1 MGRSLRNCYG
11 ESKEKTAPVHA
22 ALVLVGT
29 GRMLVL
35 QARKKLQPVQG
46 KPGACQGIW
55 REKAKGENSRREENH
70 AGKYCDGGMSMKL
83 EWPKNQEFRPSDM
96 IPVTHNGTVIGLLK
110 AIHEYGVE
118 VVVWK
123 ENAGLELM
131 DDKIVACEILSEPHD
146 Y

>member
-1 MGRSLRNCYG
+1 MRNFYG

-22 ALVLVGT
+22 VLVLDGT

-35 QARKKLQPVQG
+35 QAKKKLQPVQG

-55 REKAKGENSRREENH
+55 REKAKGENGRRKENY
-70 AGKYCDGGMSMKL
+70 AGEYCNGGMSMEL
-83 EWPKNQEFRPSDM
+83 EWPKNQEFTPRNA
-96 IPVTHNGTVIGLLK
+96 IPVTHNGRVIGLLK

-118 VVVWK
+118 VVVSRG
-123 ENAGLELM
+123 NAGLELM
-131 DDKIVACEILSEPHD
+131 DGKVVACAVLSEPHE